1 LTLSSMTEC
10 DHLIQGRSSRRLPAN
25 TSITN

>member
-1 LTLSSMTEC
+1 MTEC